1 MAILE
6 IDHLVRS
13 VGISILVLF
22 IHAYLMAEKGT
33 EVLVEIDDDEKDKLA
48 VPENVE
54 DEEIVLN
61 SKARL
66 SNTTNVSST
75 EKRINEI
82 QDDGNSD
89 GEI

>member
-22 IHAYLMAEKGT
+22 THAYLMAEKGT

-48 VPENVE
+48 GPENVE